1 MQEDMMLPI
10 VYYHV
15 VFTLP
20 HDLNPLCLHSPKK
33 MYDLLF
39 ASAWQTLDT
48 LAGDPKWIGGQSAA
62 TMILHT
68 WSQTMVLHPHLH
80 CIVPNGGLTKNGQW
94 QFPKRGNG
102 NFLFPVL
109 AMNKVFKAIFM
120 KGLKKLIKD
129 QALSLPN
136 EIQIDS
142 RILKKL
148 LHKLYNK
155 DWVVYTK
162 KPFAGV
168 NHVVRYLGRYSH
180 RVAITN
186 PRIISID
193 DQTVSFTYKDYKDGA
208 KKKLMKL
215 KGEEFIRRFCLH
227 ILPPRFRKVRQYGF
241 TSNASKKK
249 SINIARIALGQRI
262 VILLNR
268 KERKQ
273 KAIQRIFDSPNQCP
287 CCKNGKMQI
296 IDATLGNKDPPF
308 ISNPF
313 TFINR

>member
-1 MQEDMMLPI
+1 
-10 VYYHV
+10 
-15 VFTLP
+15 
-20 HDLNPLCLHSPKK
+20 
-33 MYDLLF
+33 
-39 ASAWQTLDT
+39 
-48 LAGDPKWIGGQSAA
+48 
-62 TMILHT
+62 
-68 WSQTMVLHPHLH
+68 MVLHSHLH
-80 CIVPNGGLTKNGQW
+80 CIVPNDGLTKNGQW
-94 QFPKRGNG
+94 PFPKRGNG
-102 NFLFPVL
+102 NFHFPLL

-129 QALSLPN
+129 QVLSLPN

-148 LHKLYNK
+148 VNKISNK
-155 DWVVYTK
+155 DWVEYTK

-168 NHVVRYLGRYSH
+168 NHVVSYLDRYSH

-193 DQTVSFTYKDYKDGA
+193 DQTVSFTYKDYNDGV
-208 KKKLMKL
+208 KKKLMQL

-227 ILPPRFRKVRQYGF
+227 MLPPRFRKVRQYGF

-249 SINIARIALGQRI
+249 SINKARITLGQRI

-287 CCKNGKMQI
+287 CCKKW
-296 IDATLGNKDPPF
+296 KDE
-308 ISNPF
+308 NH
-313 TFINR
+313 